1 MRTLKKAHGIV
12 PINRINPRG
21 TKHRCAVCN
30 RTELDG
36 DNLTFRFCT
45 KCAGNLEYCQ
55 DHLYTH
61 IHVTGDNNNQNT
73 QKN

>member
-1 MRTLKKAHGIV
+1 VTGELRNSISGKGIV
-12 PINRINPRG
+12 SA
-21 TKHRCAVCN
+21 TASTDV
-30 RTELDG
+30 ELDG